1 MIGNAIN
8 KTNKV
13 KKVIPDHFKILFTND
28 FFVFGVLIDES
39 ILLILLNLRENKRK
53 NHSPM
58 LKTIKAL
65 SNILVGTCITLNCF
79 SQTDSI
85 KQITPSSSEEK
96 EKFGDEIYAGISHVY
111 GYRSLKVREGL
122 FAQPLGIRENEEAHW
137 TVSFELG
144 YRVKMTERFSLC
156 FGMEFNQIGMQY
168 RTPNDSVFVGYN
180 IVKQG
185 IATPIRTIFQ
195 PVTLG
200 SNNDFIIQLGLGV
213 APKMFIASKYTEI
226 ELNNFGQ
233 EEETVTIKKNGYNY
247 FNVDALFNAGFRWN
261 ISNTIGLYFTPEL
274 RYALLDTYDKQ
285 RPYIQR
291 NYGLFLR
298 WGLYWQ
304 L

>member
-1 MIGNAIN
+1 
-8 KTNKV
+8 
-13 KKVIPDHFKILFTND
+13 
-28 FFVFGVLIDES
+28 
-39 ILLILLNLRENKRK
+39 
-53 NHSPM
+53 M
-58 LKTIKAL
+58 LKTIKAIK
-65 SNILVGTCITLNCF
+65 SILAVSCLAFQVF
-79 SQTDSI
+79 SQNDSL
-85 KQITPSSSEEK
+85 KQVSLETTTEK

-111 GYRSLKVREGL
+111 GYRTLKIREGL
-122 FAQPLGIRENEEAHW
+122 FAQPLGIREDEEAHW
-137 TVSFELG
+137 TMSFELG
-144 YRVKMTERFSLC
+144 YRVKMTERFRLC

-195 PVTLG
+195 PLMFGTQD
-200 SNNDFIIQLGLGV
+200 DFMIQIGVGV
-213 APKMFIASKYTEI
+213 APKMFIASKYTTI

-233 EEETVTIKKNGYNY
+233 EEETVSTEKNGYNY
-247 FNVDALFNAGFRWN
+247 FNVDALVNAGFRWN

-274 RYALLDTYDKQ
+274 RYGLLDTYDKQ
-285 RPYIQR
+285 RPYVQR